1 MMARLVEHL
10 CSELRLLAGA
20 VDTLAWTLWPKGPPP
35 MMAAAA
41 LPVPVQYNVEQISG
55 SLLEDLKEEGF
66 LWAVP
71 KSRRSRERRLTRKFG
86 LENKH
91 KKMLPYRKLLTC
103 DDCGHVHEPGRLC
116 PNCYGENKKITQA
129 MQEAMVTMQGL
140 NPVEYEAVPV
150 FKGEKVNTGD
160 GFHEGK
166 RIFEVPTE
174 RPKWFSN
181 RLTVKSNVT
190 TSSDTTVVKPT
201 NLA

>member
-1 MMARLVEHL
+1 MARLVERL
-10 CSELRLLAGA
+10 RCEVRLLASS
-20 VDTLAWTLWPKGPPP
+20 VDALVWMLWPKGPPP
-35 MMAAAA
+35 MVAAAGHPITTHHTTEHHPA
-41 LPVPVQYNVEQISG
+41 RA
-55 SLLEDLKEEGF
+55 LEDAMEEGF

-71 KSRRSRERRLTRKFG
+71 KHRRSRERRLIRKFG

-129 MQEAMVTMQGL
+129 MQEAMVSMQGL
-140 NPVEYEAVPV
+140 SPVEHEALPI
-150 FKGEKVNTGD
+150 FKGEKVNTKD

-190 TSSDTTVVKPT
+190 TSSDTTVAKPT